1 MGTQVNLADLAPA
14 YVRAIAPYQPGKPI
28 SEVARELGLAEKDII
43 KLASNENP
51 LGCGEKAKAAMRR
64 AIEEAHLY
72 PDGSAYELKAVLAK
86 KWNVAMEAIVIGN
99 GSNDLLDYIAMAY
112 LAPGVSAVYAQHC
125 FAVYPITVLARG
137 ATGIKVPAK
146 AYGNDL
152 DAMLAATLNAQ
163 TQNVRVLFL
172 ANPNNPTG
180 TFTPYPEIHAFLKK
194 VPANVIVVL
203 DEAYNEFLPHE
214 LRVNTTEWLTEYPN
228 LVLTRTFCKIYG
240 LAGLRCGYMLA
251 HPQVCDM
258 VNRVRAPFN
267 VNSIAQAAALA
278 ALGDEEFVTRT
289 YENNRAGMA
298 QLIAGCAEQKLEF
311 IPSYGNFI
319 TIDVGNGPAV
329 FNALLKRG
337 VIVRPIVGYELP
349 KHIRVTIGLP
359 AENARFLGALKEALA
374 EVAQTSMK
382 D

>member
-1 MGTQVNLADLAPA
+1 MNYTELAPS
-14 YVRAIAPYQPGKPI
+14 YVRGIAPYQPGKPI

-51 LGCGEKAKAAMRR
+51 LGCGEKAKAAMRL
-64 AIEEAHLY
+64 AIEQAHLY
-72 PDGSAYELKAVLAK
+72 PDGSAYELKAALAA
-86 KWNVAMEAIVIGN
+86 KWRVSMDAIVIGN
-99 GSNDLLDYIAMAY
+99 GSNDLLDYVAMAY
-112 LAPGVSAVYAQHC
+112 LAPGTSAVYAQHC
-125 FAVYPITVLARG
+125 FAVYPITTQARG
-137 ATGIKVPAK
+137 ATGIKVPAQ

-152 DAMLAATLNAQ
+152 DAMLAAIRTD
-163 TQNVRVLFL
+163 TRMLFL

-180 TFTPYPEIHAFLKK
+180 TFTPYAQIHAFLKK
-194 VPANVIVVL
+194 VPAHVIVVL

-214 LRVNTTEWLTEYPN
+214 LRVDTTAWLNEFPN

-267 VNSIAQAAALA
+267 VNAIAQAAALA
-278 ALGDEEFVTRT
+278 ALGDEDFVNRT
-289 YENNRAGMA
+289 FENNRAGMA
-298 QLIAGCAEQKLEF
+298 QLIAGCNELGLEF
-311 IPSYGNFI
+311 IPSYGNFL
-319 TIDVGNGPAV
+319 TINVGNGPVV
-329 FNALLKRG
+329 FDGLLTRG

-349 KHIRVTIGLP
+349 KHVRVTIGLP
-359 AENARFLGALKEALA
+359 EENARFLAALKDVLVEMARA
-374 EVAQTSMK
+374 PMK

>member
-1 MGTQVNLADLAPA
+1 MNYTELAPA
-14 YVRAIAPYQPGKPI
+14 YVRGIAPYQPGKPI

-51 LGCGEKAKAAMRR
+51 LGCGEKAKAAMRK

-72 PDGSAYELKAVLAK
+72 PDGSAYELKAALAK
-86 KWNVAMEAIVIGN
+86 KWQVPIEAIVIGN
-99 GSNDLLDYIAMAY
+99 GSNDLLDYVAMAY
-112 LAPGVSAVYAQHC
+112 LAPGVSAVYGQHC
-125 FAVYPITVLARG
+125 FAVYPITTQARG

-152 DAMLAATLNAQ
+152 DAMLAAIRADT
-163 TQNVRVLFL
+163 RVLFL

-194 VPANVIVVL
+194 VPENVIVVL
-203 DEAYNEFLPHE
+203 DEAYNEFLPHA
-214 LRVNTTEWLTEYPN
+214 LRIDTTAWLKEFPN

-251 HPQVCDM
+251 NPQVCDM

-267 VNSIAQAAALA
+267 VNSIALAAAVA
-278 ALGDEEFVTRT
+278 ALGDDEFVTRT
-289 YENNRAGMA
+289 FENNRLGMQ
-298 QLIAGCAEQKLEF
+298 QLVDGVTALGLQH
-311 IPSYGNFI
+311 IPSFGNFV
-319 TIDVGNGPAV
+319 TVDVGNGPAV

-349 KHIRVTIGLP
+349 KHVRVTVGLP
-359 AENARFLGALKEALA
+359 HENARFLAALREALA
-374 EVAQTSMK
+374 EVAQASMK

>member
-1 MGTQVNLADLAPA
+1 MDYTELAPA
-14 YVRAIAPYQPGKPI
+14 YVRGIAPYQPGKPI

-51 LGCGEKAKAAMRR
+51 LGCGALAKAAMRK
-64 AIEEAHLY
+64 AIEEVHLY
-72 PDGSAYELKAVLAK
+72 PDGSAYELKAALAR
-86 KWNVAMEAIVIGN
+86 KWRVSMESIVIGN
-99 GSNDLLDYIAMAY
+99 GSNDLLDYVAMAY

-125 FAVYPITVLARG
+125 FAVYPITTQARG

-152 DAMLAATLNAQ
+152 DAMLAAIRADT
-163 TQNVRVLFL
+163 RVLFL

-194 VPANVIVVL
+194 VPAHVIVVL
-203 DEAYNEFLPHE
+203 DEAYNEFLPHA
-214 LRVNTTEWLTEYPN
+214 LRVDTTAWLAEFPN
-228 LVLTRTFCKIYG
+228 LVLARTFCKIYG

-251 HPQVCDM
+251 NPQVCDM

-267 VNSIAQAAALA
+267 VNSIAQAAAIA
-278 ALGDEEFVTRT
+278 ALGDDEFVTRT
-289 YENNRAGMA
+289 FDNNRLGMA
-298 QLIAGCAEQKLEF
+298 QLIDGCKALGLDF
-311 IPSYGNFI
+311 IPPFGNFI

-329 FNALLKRG
+329 FDALLKRG

-349 KHIRVTIGLP
+349 KHVRVTVGLP
-359 AENARFLGALKEALA
+359 HENARFLAALKDALA
-374 EVAQTSMK
+374 EVAHASMK

>member
-1 MGTQVNLADLAPA
+1 MNYADLAPA

-51 LGCGEKAKAAMRR
+51 LGCGEAAKAAMRK

-72 PDGSAYELKAVLAK
+72 PDGSGYELKAALAK
-86 KWNVAMEAIVIGN
+86 KWGVTMESIVIGN

-137 ATGIKVPAK
+137 ASGIKVPAK
-146 AYGNDL
+146 NYGNDL
-152 DAMLAATLNAQ
+152 DAMLAAIKPDT
-163 TQNVRVLFL
+163 RVLFL

-194 VPANVIVVL
+194 VPASVIVVL

-214 LRVNTTEWLTEYPN
+214 LRVNTTEWLKVFPN

-240 LAGLRCGYMLA
+240 LAGLRCGYMLG

-278 ALGDEEFVTRT
+278 ALGDDAFVTRT
-289 YENNRAGMA
+289 YDNNRAGMA
-298 QLIAGCAEQKLEF
+298 QLIEGCKTQMLDF

-359 AENARFLGALKEALA
+359 AENARFLAALKESLA
-374 EVAQTSMK
+374 EIAQTSMK

>member
-1 MGTQVNLADLAPA
+1 MA
-14 YVRAIAPYQPGKPI
+14 
-28 SEVARELGLAEKDII
+28 
-43 KLASNENP
+43 
-51 LGCGEKAKAAMRR
+51 
-64 AIEEAHLY
+64 
-72 PDGSAYELKAVLAK
+72 AVLT
-86 KWNVAMEAIVIGN
+86 
-99 GSNDLLDYIAMAY
+99 LF
-112 LAPGVSAVYAQHC
+112 APGVSAVYAQHC

-152 DAMLAATLNAQ
+152 DAMRAAIKPDT
-163 TQNVRVLFL
+163 RVLFL

-214 LRVNTTEWLTEYPN
+214 LRVNTTEWLKEFPN

-267 VNSIAQAAALA
+267 VNSIAQAAAVA
-278 ALGDEEFVTRT
+278 ALADEDFVTRT
-289 YENNRAGMA
+289 FENNRLGMA
-298 QLIAGCAEQKLEF
+298 QLVEGCTAQKLEF

-319 TIDVGNGPAV
+319 TINVGNGPAV
-329 FNALLKRG
+329 FNALLTRG

-359 AENARFLGALKEALA
+359 AENARFLAALQESLA
-374 EVAQTSMK
+374 EVAQASMK

>member
-1 MGTQVNLADLAPA
+1 MNYTELAPA
-14 YVRAIAPYQPGKPI
+14 YVRGIAPYQPGKPI

-51 LGCGEKAKAAMRR
+51 LGCGAKAKAAMLK
-64 AIEEAHLY
+64 AIEEVHLY
-72 PDGSAYELKAVLAK
+72 PDGGAYELKAALSK
-86 KWNVAMEAIVIGN
+86 KWNVAMDSIVVGN
-99 GSNDLLDYIAMAY
+99 GSNDLLDYVAMAY
-112 LAPGVSAVYAQHC
+112 LAPGVSAVYSQHC
-125 FAVYPITVLARG
+125 FAVYPITTQARG

-152 DAMLAATLNAQ
+152 DAMLAAIRPDT
-163 TQNVRVLFL
+163 RMLFL

-180 TFTPYPEIHAFLKK
+180 TFTPYAEIRAFLKK

-214 LRVNTTEWLTEYPN
+214 LRVDTTTWLKEFPN

-251 HPQVCDM
+251 HPEVCDM

-267 VNSIAQAAALA
+267 VNSIALAAAVA
-278 ALGDEEFVTRT
+278 ALGDDEFVQRT
-289 YENNRAGMA
+289 FDNNQVGMK
-298 QLIAGCAEQKLEF
+298 QLVEGAKALGLEH
-311 IPSYGNFI
+311 IPSYGNFV

-349 KHIRVTIGLP
+349 KHVRVTVGLP
-359 AENARFLGALKEALA
+359 EENARFLAALKEALV
-374 EVAQTSMK
+374 EVAQASMK

>member
-1 MGTQVNLADLAPA
+1 MSTPVNLADLAPA

-51 LGCGEKAKAAMRR
+51 LGCGEAAKAAMRK

-72 PDGSAYELKAVLAK
+72 PDGSGYELKAALAK
-86 KWNVAMEAIVIGN
+86 KWGVAMESIVIGN

-125 FAVYPITVLARG
+125 FAVYPITVMARG

-152 DAMLAATLNAQ
+152 GAMLAAIKPDT
-163 TQNVRVLFL
+163 RVLFL

-214 LRVNTTEWLTEYPN
+214 LRTDTTQWLKEFPN

-278 ALGDEEFVTRT
+278 ALGDEAFVTRT
-289 YENNRAGMA
+289 YDNNRAGMA

-337 VIVRPIVGYELP
+337 VIVRPIAGYELP
-349 KHIRVTIGLP
+349 KHIRVTIGLS

-374 EVAQTSMK
+374 EVAQSSMK

>member
-1 MGTQVNLADLAPA
+1 MELVNYTDLAPT

-51 LGCGEKAKAAMRR
+51 LGCSPKAKAAMVK

-72 PDGSAYELKAVLAK
+72 PDGSAYELKAALAK
-86 KWNVAMEAIVIGN
+86 KWGVAMESIVIGN

-137 ATGIKVPAK
+137 AAGIKVPAK
-146 AYGNDL
+146 NYGNDL
-152 DAMLAATLNAQ
+152 DAMLGAIGADT
-163 TQNVRVLFL
+163 RVLFL

-180 TFTPYPEIHAFLKK
+180 TFTPYAEIHAFLKK

-203 DEAYNEFLPHE
+203 DEAYNDFLPHE
-214 LRVNTTEWLTEYPN
+214 LRADTVAWLKEFPN

-240 LAGLRCGYMLA
+240 LAGLRCGYMLGN
-251 HPQVCDM
+251 PEVCDM

-278 ALGDEEFVTRT
+278 ALDDNEFVART
-289 YENNRAGMA
+289 YDNNRAGMA
-298 QLIAGCAEQKLEF
+298 QLIDGCKKLNLEF
-311 IPSYGNFI
+311 IPAFGNFI
-319 TIDVGNGPAV
+319 TINVGNGPAV

-359 AENARFLGALKEALA
+359 QENERFLAALNEVLA
-374 EVAQTSMK
+374 EVAQISMK

>member
-1 MGTQVNLADLAPA
+1 MNYADLAPA

-51 LGCGEKAKAAMRR
+51 LGCGEAAKAAMRK

-72 PDGSAYELKAVLAK
+72 PDGSGYELKAALAK
-86 KWNVAMEAIVIGN
+86 KWGVSMESIVIGN

-146 AYGNDL
+146 NYGNDL
-152 DAMLAATLNAQ
+152 DAMLAAIKPDT
-163 TQNVRVLFL
+163 RVLFL

-214 LRVNTTEWLTEYPN
+214 LRVNTTEWLKVFPN

-240 LAGLRCGYMLA
+240 LAGLRCGYMLG

-278 ALGDEEFVTRT
+278 ALGDDAFVIRT
-289 YENNRAGMA
+289 YDNNRAGMA
-298 QLIAGCAEQKLEF
+298 QLIEGCKAQMLDF
-311 IPSYGNFI
+311 IAPYGNFI

-337 VIVRPIVGYELP
+337 VIVRPIAGYELP

-359 AENARFLGALKEALA
+359 AENARFLAALKEALA

>member
-1 MGTQVNLADLAPA
+1 MNYADLAPA

-28 SEVARELGLAEKDII
+28 SEVARELGIPERDII

-51 LGCGEKAKAAMRR
+51 LGCGEAAKAAMRR

-72 PDGSAYELKAVLAK
+72 PDGAAFELRAALSR
-86 KWNVAMEAIVIGN
+86 KWGVPMEAIVAGN

-152 DAMLAATLNAQ
+152 DAMAAAIRPDTRM
-163 TQNVRVLFL
+163 VFI

-180 TFTPYPEIHAFLKK
+180 TFSPYAQIRAFMER
-194 VPANVIVVL
+194 VPAEVIVVL
-203 DEAYNEFLPHE
+203 DEAYNDFLPPE
-214 LRVNTTEWLTEYPN
+214 LREDTVAWLKDFPN

-240 LAGLRCGYMLA
+240 LAGLRVGYMLA
-251 HPQVCDM
+251 DPQVCDM

-267 VNSIAQAAALA
+267 VNAIAQAAAVA
-278 ALGDEEFVTRT
+278 ALDDHDFVRRT

-298 QLIAGCAEQKLEF
+298 QLVDGVKALGLDY
-311 IPSYGNFI
+311 IPSYGNFV
-319 TIDVGNGPAV
+319 TVDVGDGAKV
-329 FNALLKRG
+329 FNALLRRG
-337 VIVRPIVGYELP
+337 VIVRPIAGYELP
-349 KHIRVTIGLP
+349 RHVRVTIGLP
-359 AENARFLGALKEALA
+359 HENARFLASLAEALA
-374 EVAQTSMK
+374 EVGRG
-382 D
+382 

>member
-1 MGTQVNLADLAPA
+1 MNYTELAPA

-28 SEVARELGLAEKDII
+28 SEVARELGIPEKDII

-51 LGCGEKAKAAMRR
+51 LGCGEAAKTAMRR
-64 AIEEAHLY
+64 ALEEVHLY
-72 PDGSAYELKAVLAK
+72 PDGAAFELKDALAK
-86 KWNVAMEAIVIGN
+86 KWGVAMESIVIGN
-99 GSNDLLDYIAMAY
+99 GSNDLLDYLAMAF
-112 LAPGVSAVYAQHC
+112 LAPGVSAVYSQHC

-137 ATGIKVPAK
+137 AAGIKVPAS

-152 DAMLAATLNAQ
+152 DAMRSAIRPDT
-163 TQNVRVLFL
+163 RMLFI

-180 TFTPYPEIHAFLKK
+180 TFTPYAEIHAFLKR

-203 DEAYNEFLPHE
+203 DEAYNDFLPHE
-214 LRVNTTEWLTEYPN
+214 WRADTVAWLKEFPN

-240 LAGLRCGYMLA
+240 LAGLRVGYMLG

-267 VNSIAQAAALA
+267 VNSIAQAAAVA
-278 ALGDEEFVTRT
+278 ALGDEDFVRRT
-289 YENNRAGMA
+289 FENNRAGMR
-298 QLIAGCAEQKLEF
+298 QLVDGVTALGLEY
-311 IPSYGNFI
+311 IPSFGNFVSV
-319 TIDVGNGPAV
+319 DVGDGPRV

-349 KHIRVTIGLP
+349 RHVRVTIGLP
-359 AENARFLGALKEALA
+359 QENARFLASLADALA
-374 EVAQTSMK
+374 EVRA
-382 D
+382 

>member
-1 MGTQVNLADLAPA
+1 MNYTELAPA
-14 YVRAIAPYQPGKPI
+14 YVRGIAPYQPGKPI

-51 LGCGEKAKAAMRR
+51 LGCGAKAKAAMLK
-64 AIEEAHLY
+64 AIEEVHLY
-72 PDGSAYELKAVLAK
+72 PDGGAYELKAALAK
-86 KWNVAMEAIVIGN
+86 KWNVAMDSIVIGN
-99 GSNDLLDYIAMAY
+99 GSNDLLDYVAMAY
-112 LAPGVSAVYAQHC
+112 LAPGVSAVYSQHC
-125 FAVYPITVLARG
+125 FAVYPITTQARG

-152 DAMLAATLNAQ
+152 DAMLAAIRPDT
-163 TQNVRVLFL
+163 RMLFL

-180 TFTPYPEIHAFLKK
+180 TFTPYAQIQAFLKK

-214 LRVNTTEWLTEYPN
+214 LRVDTTAWLKEFPN

-251 HPQVCDM
+251 NPQVCDM

-267 VNSIAQAAALA
+267 VNSIALAAAVA
-278 ALGDEEFVTRT
+278 ALGDEEFVART
-289 YENNRAGMA
+289 FENNRAGMQ
-298 QLIAGCAEQKLEF
+298 QLVEGVKALGLDY
-311 IPSYGNFI
+311 IPSFGNFI
-319 TIDVGNGPAV
+319 TLDVGNGPGV

-349 KHIRVTIGLP
+349 KHIRVTIGLQH
-359 AENARFLGALKEALA
+359 EIARFLAALKEALA
-374 EVAQTSMK
+374 EVAQSSMK